1 MPEWHQKFM
10 RVVNIYP
17 SNKRRRGRRDT
28 YYVYF
33 DKEKGDRANVFRSFT
48 KLYSFRKNHFKADEF
63 KFLDEVKGGSYKF
76 VS

>member
-17 SNKRRRGRRDT
+17 TKREI

-33 DKEKGDRANVFRSFT
+33 NGKKGDRANVFTSFT
-48 KLYSFRKNHFKADEF
+48 KLYSFRKGRFKGDEF
-63 KFLDEVKGGSYKF
+63 DFLDNVQKG
-76 VS
+76 